1 MTFKAGFELKVR
13 WFDFRLNFINLRE
26 SNNFIEADQDEQIWI
41 PMLNFVATS
50 VQSYYLL
57 TDPFSTLAIEK
68 RGKTSLNFHNK
79 NGRTIL
85 AN

>member
-13 WFDFRLNFINLRE
+13 WFDFRLNFANLRE

-41 PMLNFVATS
+41 PMLNFATS
-50 VQSYYLL
+50 VQSFYLL

-68 RGKTSLNFHNK
+68 RGENSLNFLNK

>member
-13 WFDFRLNFINLRE
+13 WLDFRLNFANLRE

-41 PMLNFVATS
+41 PMLNFATS
-50 VQSYYLL
+50 VQSFYLL

-68 RGKTSLNFHNK
+68 RGENSLNFLNK